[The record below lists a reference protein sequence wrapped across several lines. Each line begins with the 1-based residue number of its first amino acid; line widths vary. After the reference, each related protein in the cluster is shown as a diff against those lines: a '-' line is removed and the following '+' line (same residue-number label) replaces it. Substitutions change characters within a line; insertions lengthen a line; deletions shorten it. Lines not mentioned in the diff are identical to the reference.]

1 MSVDEFLR
9 LERQAIEALARDL
22 GREVVDKLDRVLV
35 RDILYERKSTE
46 PPARHKVL
54 ITLRSERRDAASLI
68 RPTSLDRARCVRDMQ
83 RGTERT
89 MQGLVED
96 LERRGAQVRERF
108 WITPTV
114 AAEAP
119 TEALVAIAARG
130 DVAHVAT
137 IRIQWTTR
145 SGESGTGSALTTR
158 IPGYDGTGVRVG
170 ILDTGV
176 AKDHPALDGRV
187 ELQQDFTGDGIG
199 DQHGHGSQSAGL
211 VASRDDTYPGIAP
224 GATLVDLKMIDYY
237 GSSDP
242 QMALAGL
249 QGAVAAGVDVA
260 CCAWGFSHLAMHW
273 SDPPAVG
280 APDGACVLC
289 SAVDNAVAAG
299 VVVVAAAGN
308 DGSDP
313 ASTYDTHVNCPGL
326 AAGAITV
333 GASKGHEAMFSI
345 SSVGPTPGGRSK
357 PDLVAPGVG
366 IVTCRPPGTGLGR
379 PLNADFTVV
388 DGTSSA
394 TAYVVGVV
402 ALMLQKNPQLTS
414 GQVKRI
420 LMDFAIDLGAAT
432 VEMGAG
438 CVDAVAALQA
448 TPLPQRGVT

>member
-35 RDILYERKSTE
+35 RDILYERKSTGH
-46 PPARHKVL
+46 PARHKVL
-54 ITLRSERRDAASLI
+54 ITLRSEGRDAVSLI
-68 RPTSLDRARCVRDMQ
+68 RPTSLDRARYVRDMQ

-145 SGESGTGSALTTR
+145 AGESGTGSALTTR

-176 AKDHPALDGRV
+176 AKDHPALEGRV

-242 QMALAGL
+242 QMALA
-249 QGAVAAGVDVA
+249 AYRAR
-260 CCAWGFSHLAMHW
+260 S
-273 SDPPAVG
+273 PPVW
-280 APDGACVLC
+280 
-289 SAVDNAVAAG
+289 
-299 VVVVAAAGN
+299 
-308 DGSDP
+308 
-313 ASTYDTHVNCPGL
+313 
-326 AAGAITV
+326 
-333 GASKGHEAMFSI
+333 M
-345 SSVGPTPGGRSK
+345 
-357 PDLVAPGVG
+357 
-366 IVTCRPPGTGLGR
+366 
-379 PLNADFTVV
+379 
-388 DGTSSA
+388 
-394 TAYVVGVV
+394 
-402 ALMLQKNPQLTS
+402 
-414 GQVKRI
+414 
-420 LMDFAIDLGAAT
+420 
-432 VEMGAG
+432 
-438 CVDAVAALQA
+438 
-448 TPLPQRGVT
+448 